1 MSLFNFNQEE
11 MLTFFAILIRYS
23 VLVAILPFLG
33 DRVVPMPVKVLLSLS
48 LTIALMPALVS
59 QGFVHPGDAVRWGS
73 SVSGIVG
80 TVAVEAIFALVLGY
94 TARLAFETISFGGH
108 LVGTFMGF
116 GMASTYDP
124 QQESQAQVVATI
136 HTALATLLFLVL
148 DAHHLM
154 LKASL
159 ESYQIFGLGGGGSFL
174 AQPGFNVAFS
184 EKLVAITGQ
193 VIRFALQMS
202 APVAVVLFAVNVV
215 FGVLSK
221 AMPQINVLVLSVGVS
236 GLIGLVVLFLSLGE
250 FDSVAADLF
259 ERMVEWMQIM
269 TRALSGK

>member
-11 MLTFFAILIRYS
+11 LLTFFAILIRYS
-23 VLVAILPFLG
+23 VMVAILPFLG

-48 LTIALMPALVS
+48 LTLALMPALVS
-59 QGFVHPGDAVRWGS
+59 QGFVHPGDAVRWGA
-73 SVSGIVG
+73 SVSGFLG
-80 TVAVEAIFALVLGY
+80 TIAVEVIFALVLGY
-94 TARLAFETISFGGH
+94 TARLAFEVISFGGH

-136 HTALATLLFLVL
+136 HTTLATLLFLVL

-159 ESYQIFGLGGGGSFL
+159 ESYQIFGLGGGAFL
-174 AQPGFNVAFS
+174 SQSGFNIAFS
-184 EKLVAITGQ
+184 EKLVGITGQ

-202 APVAVVLFAVNVV
+202 APVAVVLFAVNVI

-236 GLIGLVVLFLSLGE
+236 GLIGLIVLFLSLGE

-259 ERMVEWMQIM
+259 ERMVEWMETMI
-269 TRALSGK
+269 RAMAGK